1 MTVHTLR
8 RTDVRSCLR
17 LAVLAGSTL
26 LGLSAQ
32 AAPELAEER
41 AAIAPDSASYNL
53 TLKQLGRLDTLNL
66 QGTESSDG
74 VSFGV
79 RADQVVT
86 GARLLLDYSYSPAL
100 LEDLSQINVLV
111 NDEVAASLALPK
123 DGAGK
128 PQQQAVDIPAPLI
141 TEFNRLRL
149 QFIGHYTLSCE
160 DPLHSSL
167 WAKINTGSQLQLQ
180 VAPIRLQDDLSILPL
195 PFFDRRDSRR
205 VELPVVF
212 AAPPSPAALE
222 AAGTLSSWLGALA
235 AYRGARFQAKVG
247 QLPEHG
253 SGIILAVASAPLQL
267 GELRIA
273 EAKGPT
279 VSLLSNPRDPYGK
292 LLLVTGRDEAE
303 LKLAANAV
311 ALGNKALDGA
321 SVLIEHIEPLAPRRP
336 YDAPNWLPTDRPVK
350 LGELIDPA
358 RLSVSGYNPGNID
371 IPLHLPPDLFSWRET
386 GVPLTL
392 KYRYTPQQRSSNS
405 SLLVSVN
412 DALAKSMPLP
422 SFSNLSENELLALL
436 KKDASLPRET
446 TVLLPLANATPRSQL
461 QLRFMFDYIKEG
473 ECRDIIID
481 NMRGLI
487 DLESTVD
494 LRGYEH
500 YIALPNL
507 GVFNDSGFPFTR
519 LADLSQSAVV
529 MPNGS
534 GEHEWSTLLTVLGH
548 FGRSTGYP
556 ATALRVVD
564 ANTVQEV
571 ADRDLLVIAS
581 GNNQPL
587 LEQWTKHLP
596 ALNSGARPFFSLSDL
611 SLQVR
616 DWITPPAQALE
627 HKAQLQVNYSGA
639 NRSTFLSGFES
650 PLRAGRSVV
659 VIAAG
664 KPESLADVTAA
675 MLGGEQYQDS
685 IQGSLAVIN
694 GLNIDS
700 LVADEQYYVGNLGLI
715 KRVQWQLSQHP
726 LLMLLVTLLG
736 LALVSSLLYLALRAR
751 ARKRLAEGE

>member
-1 MTVHTLR
+1 MPQHTSR
-8 RTDVRSCLR
+8 RTNVRNCLR
-17 LAVLAGSTL
+17 LAILAGSTCFSL
-26 LGLSAQ
+26 AAQ
-32 AAPELAEER
+32 AVPELNDDAV
-41 AAIAPDSASYNL
+41 AKAPDTAGYSL
-53 TLKQLGRLDTLNL
+53 TLKQLGRLDTINL

-86 GARLLLDYSYSPAL
+86 GARLRLDYSYSPAL
-100 LEDLSQINVLV
+100 LADLSQINVLV

-123 DGAGK
+123 EGAGK
-128 PQQQAVDIPAPLI
+128 PQQQTVDIPAPLI

-149 QFIGHYTLSCE
+149 QFIGHYTLTCE

-167 WAKINTGSQLQLQ
+167 WAKINTASQLQLQ

-212 AAPPSPAALE
+212 NAPPSAAVLE
-222 AAGTLSSWLGALA
+222 AAGTLSSWIGALA
-235 AYRGARFQAKVG
+235 AYRGASFQANVG
-247 QLPEHG
+247 RLPEHG
-253 SGIILAVASAPLQL
+253 SAIVLAVATAPLQL
-267 GELRIA
+267 GELQVP
-273 EAKGPT
+273 EAKGAT
-279 VSLLSNPRDPYGK
+279 VSLVSNPRDPYGK
-292 LLLVTGRDEAE
+292 LLLITGRDEAE

-321 SVLIEHIEPLAPRRP
+321 SVLIQHIEPLAPRRP

-350 LGELIDPA
+350 LGELIDPTA
-358 RLSVSGYNPGNID
+358 LSVSGYNPGNIE
-371 IPLHLPPDLFSWRET
+371 IPLRLPPDLFSWRET

-392 KYRYTPQQRSSNS
+392 KYRYTPQQHSSNS
-405 SLLVSVN
+405 SLLVSFN
-412 DALAKSMPLP
+412 EALAKSMPLP
-422 SFSNLSENELLALL
+422 SLSNLNENNVLALL

-473 ECRDIIID
+473 ECRDIIVD

-494 LRGYEH
+494 LRGYDH

-529 MPNGS
+529 MPDGS
-534 GEHEWSTLLTVLGH
+534 GEQEWSTLLTVLGN

-564 ANTVQEV
+564 AGTVQTV

-587 LEQWTKHLP
+587 LEQWAKHLP
-596 ALNSGARPFFSLSDL
+596 AINGGARPFFSLSDL
-611 SLQVR
+611 SLLLR
-616 DWITPPAQALE
+616 DWIAPPAQAQV
-627 HKAQLQVNYSGA
+627 HKPRLLVDYAGTT
-639 NRSTFLSGFES
+639 RSTFLSGFES
-650 PLRAGRSVV
+650 PLSAGRSVV

-664 KPESLADVTAA
+664 RPESLADATAA
-675 MLGGEQYQDS
+675 MLGGKQYQGS

-694 GLNIDS
+694 GLKIES
-700 LVADEQYYVGNLGLI
+700 LVADEQYYVGELRLL
-715 KRVQWQLSQHP
+715 KRVQWLLAQHP
-726 LLMLLVTLLG
+726 LLMVLVTLLG
-736 LALVSSLLYLALRAR
+736 LSVVSSLLYLALRAR
-751 ARKRLAEGE
+751 ARKRLV